1 MIQPISDETSHRKA
15 LRRAEQLWDAAPGS
29 PGEREL
35 DALATLIDVY
45 EQRTFP
51 IDALSPIDAIK
62 VRCEYLGWSRR
73 DLEPLIGSRA
83 RVSEVLSGK
92 RPLTLAMI
100 RRLHDALDIPAEIL
114 IAETSP
120 SVSRRPL
127 ARTRKRK
134 RAMPATAELGVAA
147 DGPRGRASRSLKAR
161 T

>member
-51 IDALSPIDAIK
+51 IDALSPVDAIK

-100 RRLHDALDIPAEIL
+100 RRLHDALGIPAEIL
-114 IAETSP
+114 IAAVAQP
-120 SVSRRPL
+120 VSRRPL
-127 ARTRKRK
+127 PRRKKSLKAARD
-134 RAMPATAELGVAA
+134 TAELGVAA

-161 T
+161 S